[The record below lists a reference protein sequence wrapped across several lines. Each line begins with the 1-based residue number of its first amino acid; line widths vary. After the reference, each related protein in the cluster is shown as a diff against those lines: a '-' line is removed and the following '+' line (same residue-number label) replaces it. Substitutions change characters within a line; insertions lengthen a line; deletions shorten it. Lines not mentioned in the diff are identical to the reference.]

1 MPQEL
6 WLKFDRDW
14 GWNLA
19 RLLAF
24 TCIQSLFGVV
34 GLLLIAVALAARLR
48 DPSIDASI
56 IGQVVTILPD
66 QISVSAVESFERS
79 LRDASLPL
87 LFASLPISLWYGSRF
102 FVVLEGVLAVVFQ
115 RRQRRFL
122 SQNVAALPM
131 VLLFAVLL
139 PFITHSATV
148 HPEFV
153 TIVSSRAEGGFAFR
167 TYVADDPGQVLLST
181 AASLVAL
188 FLLLF
193 LAFALLTPWRIPF
206 KAAWP
211 GALLAAILTQLYITI
226 FPIYTRLV
234 LQPNHFGTVVGFVL
248 VLFVFF
254 AAFGLF
260 IMAGAEVSAV
270 LIGLRRAPEDLP
282 ATLAA
287 ARNTRKPVE
296 EPVAVEATGEAAAV

>member
-34 GLLLIAVALAARLR
+34 GLLLIALALLARLR
-48 DPSIDASI
+48 DPGLDAGI
-56 IGQVVTILPD
+56 VGQLVTLLPD
-66 QISVSAVESFERS
+66 QVSGAAVESFERS
-79 LRDASLPL
+79 LRDASPPL
-87 LFASLPISLWYGSRF
+87 LLLTLPIALWYGSRF

-115 RRQRRFL
+115 RRQRPFL
-122 SQNVAALPM
+122 LQNAAALPIM
-131 VLLFAVLL
+131 LLFAALL
-139 PFITHSATV
+139 PVITHSATV

-153 TIVSSRAEGGFAFR
+153 TIVSSRAEGGLAFH
-167 TYVADDPGQVLLST
+167 TYVADDPEQVFVST
-181 AASLVAL
+181 AASLAAL
-188 FLLLF
+188 FLLLA

-211 GALLAAILTQLYITI
+211 GALLAAVLTQLYITI
-226 FPIYTRLV
+226 FPIYTRLI
-234 LQPNHFGTVVGFVL
+234 LQPNHFGTVAGFVL

-260 IMAGAEVSAV
+260 VMAGAEVSA
-270 LIGLRRAPEDLP
+270 LLMGYRRAAADVP

-287 ARNTRKPVE
+287 ARNVGKPLEEPME
-296 EPVAVEATGEAAAV
+296 EPVAVEAAAD

>member
-1 MPQEL
+1 MPREL

-24 TCIQSLFGVV
+24 TCVQSLFGVT
-34 GLLLIAVALAARLR
+34 GLLLIAVALAARLH
-48 DPSIDASI
+48 DPGIDANI
-56 IGQVVTILPD
+56 VGQLVTLLPD

-87 LFASLPISLWYGSRF
+87 LFVSLPISLWYGSRF
-102 FVVLEGVLAVVFQ
+102 FVVLEGVLAIVFQ
-115 RRQRRFL
+115 RRQRGFL
-122 SQNVAALPM
+122 SQNATALPI
-131 VLLFAVLL
+131 VLLFALLL
-139 PFITHSATV
+139 PVITHSATV

-153 TIVSSRAEGGFAFR
+153 TIVSSRAEGGLTFH
-167 TYVADDPGQVLLST
+167 TYVADDPKQVLLST
-181 AASLVAL
+181 AASLAAIFIVL
-188 FLLLF
+188 T
-193 LAFALLTPWRIPF
+193 LAFALLTPWHIPF

-226 FPIYTRLV
+226 FPIYTRLI

-260 IMAGAEVSAV
+260 VVVAAEVSALLV
-270 LIGLRRAPEDLP
+270 GLRRAAADIPT
-282 ATLAA
+282 TLAA
-287 ARNTRKPVE
+287 ARNLAKPVE
-296 EPVAVEATGEAAAV
+296 EPAAVEAATG